1 MCRNVRYQDQAI
13 RYAKSFA
20 DEVFAVFERGEGASD
35 LTTIIAIC
43 GDSAEAFHV
52 YRYGE
57 MESETRID
65 RYIPQGF
72 KALARMFDVDRRTCD
87 LVPC

>member
-20 DEVFAVFERGEGASD
+20 DEVFAVFEHGEGARD
-35 LTTIIAIC
+35 LTTIITVC
-43 GDSAEAFHV
+43 GDSAESFRV
-52 YRYGE
+52 YRYGD
-57 MESETRID
+57 MESEKRIP

-72 KALARMFDVDRRTCD
+72 KALARMFDIDRRTCD
-87 LVPC
+87 LIPC